1 MFASSLPTEPPRGG
15 TMASHRLRRRVQR
28 ALIIALSAIVAVG
41 IAGLA
46 ATSEEPSKPGPVPQ
60 REGAFAA
67 APTQALNDASVAA
80 RAPMPHGVTCPAG
93 WSYFD
98 NPVMHYGLCMPPGW
112 GFSDF
117 RGPDPL
123 DRIPSIMLE
132 NLHLLGNAFPWRPGT
147 LPFDAVRQG
156 ATDVELDLLPA
167 DTPSI
172 DECLPSPNPLSGMP
186 SVLTCEQL
194 YGDDGLPA
202 ATGLLRAVK
211 VIVPLQ
217 TGPADEPGARLLI
230 IARTRTAAS
239 LAEVTTLWQIARN
252 VHP

>member
-1 MFASSLPTEPPRGG
+1 
-15 TMASHRLRRRVQR
+15 MASHRLRQRVQR
-28 ALIIALSAIVAVG
+28 ALIIALAAIVAVG
-41 IAGLA
+41 LAALA
-46 ATSEEPSKPGPVPQ
+46 ATSEEPSKPGPLPQ

-67 APTQALNDASVAA
+67 APTQASNDESVAA
-80 RAPMPHGVTCPAG
+80 RASIPDGVTCPAG

-98 NPVMHYGLCMPPGW
+98 NPVMRYGLCVPPGW

-123 DRIPSIMLE
+123 DRIPTVMLE

-147 LPFDAVRQG
+147 LPFDAVRTG
-156 ATDVELDLLPA
+156 ATDIELDVMPA
-167 DTPSI
+167 DAPSN
-172 DECLPSPNPLSGMP
+172 DECTTSAKRLLGIL
-186 SVLTCEQL
+186 SVLSCEQL

-217 TGPADEPGARLLI
+217 TGPEDEPGARLLV
-230 IARTRTAAS
+230 IARTRTSAS
-239 LAEVTTLWQIARN
+239 LAEVTTLWQIVQN
-252 VHP
+252 VPAY